1 MYFTYVFPDDEQKA
15 WHEDIFS
22 DIYGFI
28 VENEIMVMIIGST
41 VIAVLVGITI
51 CCVLRRRN
59 KRKSTKLQGNSI
71 SLETWKYSFLTI
83 ILDLFIR
90 T

>member
-15 WHEDIFS
+15 WHEDILS

-28 VENEIMVMIIGST
+28 VENEIMTVIIGSI
-41 VIAVLVGITI
+41 VVALLVGITI

-59 KRKSTKLQGNSI
+59 KRKVTKLQGNLI
-71 SLETWKYSFLTI
+71 SLKTQDYL
-83 ILDLFIR
+83 ILDLFI
-90 T
+90 